1 MQRRKFLF
9 ALGTIPAVSVLGK
22 VENQL
27 NKFKNH
33 IRSTNTMAKFEL
45 PQLPY
50 TLMMHWN
57 HTLIR

>member
-9 ALGTIPAVSVLGK
+9 AMGAIPAVSVLAK
-22 VENQL
+22 VDNKL
-27 NKFKNH
+27 NNIKNH

-50 TLMMHWN
+50 ARMMRWN
-57 HTLIR
+57 HTLIN